1 VQGALLAALLLAAGP
16 ALAAEVAVTVEIPAG
31 ETRSI
36 RLRGVPAGAVM
47 AVRIEADGRVLV
59 ALVGAKQMKD
69 PGGKPKA
76 LFRGAAQRKLSFR
89 VSVPERDDYF
99 LVLNNRQG
107 TEARSVEVEIRS
119 ARRSPKPAPPPYSP
133 RPEKASW
140 SLSDSSM
147 VSSERRAR
155 ECDASARRCA
165 NQ

>member
-1 VQGALLAALLLAAGP
+1 MQGALLAALFLVAGS

-31 ETRSI
+31 QTRSI

-107 TEARSVEVEIRS
+107 SEPRSVEVEIRS
-119 ARRSPKPAPPPYSP
+119 ARRAPKPAPPPYSP

-140 SLSDSSM
+140 SPS
-147 VSSERRAR
+147 
-155 ECDASARRCA
+155 
-165 NQ
+165 

>member
-147 VSSERRAR
+147 VSRERRAR

>member
-1 VQGALLAALLLAAGP
+1 VQGALLAILLLLAAAP
-16 ALAAEVAVTVEIPAG
+16 ALAVEAAVTVEVPAG
-31 ETRSI
+31 QTRSI

-59 ALVGAKQMKD
+59 ALVGARQMKD

-76 LFRGAAQRKLSFR
+76 LFRGATQRKLSFR

-107 TEARSVEVEIRS
+107 TEPRSVEVEIRS

-140 SLSDSSM
+140 SPS
-147 VSSERRAR
+147 
-155 ECDASARRCA
+155 
-165 NQ
+165 

>member
-1 VQGALLAALLLAAGP
+1 M
-16 ALAAEVAVTVEIPAG
+16 TVEVPAG
-31 ETRSI
+31 QTRSI

-76 LFRGAAQRKLSFR
+76 LFRGATQRKLSFR

-107 TEARSVEVEIRS
+107 TEPRSVEVEIRS

-140 SLSDSSM
+140 SPS
-147 VSSERRAR
+147 
-155 ECDASARRCA
+155 
-165 NQ
+165 